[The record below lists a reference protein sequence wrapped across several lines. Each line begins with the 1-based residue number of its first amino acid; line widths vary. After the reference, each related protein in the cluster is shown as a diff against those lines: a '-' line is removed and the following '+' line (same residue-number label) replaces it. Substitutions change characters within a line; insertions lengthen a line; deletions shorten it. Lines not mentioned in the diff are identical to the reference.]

1 MPFLTNPCMWSS
13 HKRYGLFYSWWFYVT
28 LFNCLSVCALFKA
41 CLTMCFLMTVM
52 KATSWNVALHT
63 ARLQILA
70 IQLHSTWW
78 HFHYWPFHNS
88 APLLF
93 PSPAT
98 FPSCV
103 LEISSDEVDEY
114 YSPKDFKLG
123 QRIKL
128 MSRSFLL
135 YDCDSFTK
143 EYYEKN
149 YPEIEL
155 KPVELPKKIDKLLER
170 KKVRN

>member
-1 MPFLTNPCMWSS
+1 M
-13 HKRYGLFYSWWFYVT
+13 
-28 LFNCLSVCALFKA
+28 
-41 CLTMCFLMTVM
+41 
-52 KATSWNVALHT
+52 
-63 ARLQILA
+63 
-70 IQLHSTWW
+70 
-78 HFHYWPFHNS
+78 
-88 APLLF
+88 
-93 PSPAT
+93 
-98 FPSCV
+98 
-103 LEISSDEVDEY
+103 DEY

-149 YPEIEL
+149 YPEIEI

-170 KKVRN
+170 KKVKNEKHSPETPELISV